1 MVSIYSVVKI
11 RFVLCWFVLYSLFDM
26 GGEYYRYSSDIT
38 CTFPANGVFTE
49 QQKHIYNAVLKAN
62 RAVLAAVKPG
72 GWVYT
77 CVQQI

>member
-1 MVSIYSVVKI
+1 
-11 RFVLCWFVLYSLFDM
+11 M

-49 QQKHIYNAVLKAN
+49 QQKHVYNAVLKAN

-72 GWVYT
+72 V
-77 CVQQI
+77 CVANCQYRSEIKFVPIQE

>member
-1 MVSIYSVVKI
+1 
-11 RFVLCWFVLYSLFDM
+11 M

-72 GWVYT
+72 VCIYVCAANIGVKSNLCQYRSE
-77 CVQQI
+77 VD